1 MTTRNTYRIGRDADG
16 NAVFVTLALTER
28 TGSFTTTAH
37 EPAERVTRLS
47 VIGGVRDG
55 ARRDYSTSGQI
66 IDDVAAVRDFAPGWT
81 AQDVASLVAIWRRW
95 HLNDTRAGCVHVPE
109 PLMED
114 TPYRRVD
121 LVNTPACPVTGHRYG
136 HAWLMEEPP
145 ADVLAEFRR
154 LMALP
159 SGNVPTWAL

>member
-1 MTTRNTYRIGRDADG
+1 MTTNTYRIGRDAEG
-16 NAVFVTLALTER
+16 NAVFVTLTLAER

-47 VIGGVRDG
+47 ISGGVRDG
-55 ARRDYSTSGQI
+55 SRRDFASCGQI
-66 IDDVAAVRDFAPGWT
+66 VDAVAAVRDFAPGWT

-95 HLNDTRAGCVHVPE
+95 HLNDMRAGCVHVPE
-109 PLMED
+109 PEWED
-114 TPYRRVD
+114 GPYGRQVD
-121 LVNTPACPVTGHRYG
+121 LVNTPACPETGYRYG
-136 HAWLMEEPP
+136 HAWLMDEPP
-145 ADVLAEFRR
+145 TGVLAEFRR